1 MDLALALLA
10 VASVLAVGVVLTVV
24 IVRARTR
31 TKRRR
36 LEHERQVAE
45 ELAELEQRAGSAL
58 VRADE
63 RIRLADDELGFAVAE
78 FGDAAAAE
86 FRAALL
92 RARQRLSEAFQLNQ
106 RLNDHMPDADEQR
119 REWNE
124 RIVTL
129 CQSAESSLTE
139 QSAAFAARR
148 AAAHRAPSEIQR
160 VRGDIERVRRS
171 LPDAQ
176 TALAG
181 LSERYSDTA
190 LAPIAT
196 NAIQA
201 DRLLQFAERSTQVA
215 ESRLTA
221 SRDAEAAAALHAAA
235 ESIQRAEA
243 LVDAIDGFEVEA
255 IKAEAALATMV
266 AESHAELAA
275 ARQLPES
282 TRRGR
287 IDPAIADLERTLST
301 LPAPGAVVDPVGSLS
316 MLRQANTALDDAVAE
331 HAQQAD
337 RRERMRAQLVTAI
350 DDAERQIAAAR
361 GLVLDYQ
368 VPVGPDARTR
378 LAEAER
384 ELAGLTEEREPDAAI
399 ARARRA
405 AALAA
410 EAAAIARADLEHARG
425 QVFGGYAAPRG
436 GYGPTGSQMLGGVL
450 GGLAIGGL
458 LDGLGDLGDFG
469 DFFG

>member
-1 MDLALALLA
+1 MDLVLMFVAA
-10 VASVLAVGVVLTVV
+10 VAVLTIGVVSIVVV
-24 IVRARTR
+24 IRTR

-36 LEHERQVAE
+36 LENERKIAAH
-45 ELAELEQRAGSAL
+45 LAELEQRAGSSL

-63 RIRLADDELGFAVAE
+63 RIRLVDDELGFAVAE
-78 FGDAAAAE
+78 FGDAATTE
-86 FRAALL
+86 FRAALH

-106 RLNDHMPDADEQR
+106 RLSDHVPDTVDQR

-124 RIVTL
+124 RIVAL

-148 AAAHRAPSEIQR
+148 AAAHKAPSEIQR
-160 VRGDIERVRRS
+160 VRGEIERIRQS
-171 LPDAQ
+171 LPPSRN
-176 TALAG
+176 ALAH
-181 LSERYSDTA
+181 LAERYSDAALDPITA
-190 LAPIAT
+190 NPV
-196 NAIQA
+196 QA
-201 DRLLQFAERSTQVA
+201 ERLLEFAERSTQVA
-215 ESRLTA
+215 ESRLTG
-221 SRDAEAAAALHAAA
+221 SRDAEAAATLHAAV
-235 ESIQRAEA
+235 ESIRRAQA
-243 LVDAIDGFEVEA
+243 LLDAIDSFEVEA
-255 IKAEAALATMV
+255 IKAEAALTAMV
-266 AESHAELAA
+266 AESHAELVA

-282 TRRGR
+282 ARRAR
-287 IDPAIADLERTLST
+287 IDPAIADLEGALRA
-301 LPAPGAVVDPVGSLS
+301 LPPSDSLRDPVGSLS
-316 MLRQANTALDDAVAE
+316 AVRQANTALDDAVAE

-350 DDAERQIAAAR
+350 DDAEQQIAAAR

-384 ELAGLTEEREPDAAI
+384 ELASLTEEREPEAAI

-405 AALAA
+405 AGLGA
-410 EAAAIARADLEHARG
+410 EAAAIARADLSRA
-425 QVFGGYAAPRG
+425 Q
-436 GYGPTGSQMLGGVL
+436 GYGHGSYGSPRTGYGSTGSQVLGGVL